1 MGLGPP
7 RASICRTRGTRCP
20 LPGTECWGPGGKA
33 GGPGGR
39 GCNGPCARFPAP
51 PATPGLASALC
62 SGRSGRGRP
71 APACPSALS
80 SPRSGGPWSPEREA
94 SWHPCT
100 WSMGPTQPLAQL
112 RAGLS
117 APSGGRRRHGGLAGS
132 RSALPSWSAARGG
145 LRALSLSW
153 GLLGEGHTGRPDDPH
168 GCPGGTQA
176 LLPAVLAEDRAEL
189 TGQQTKYPCHRATT
203 ATRHLACQSP
213 SCLSP
218 GSHGWRRGTWRLRER
233 FALSTSPT
241 AACAHPEP
249 PSGP

>member
-1 MGLGPP
+1 MAATARAPVSPPLPRPPVWPP
-7 RASICRTRGTRCP
+7 RCSQGGAGT
-20 LPGTECWGPGGKA
+20 
-33 GGPGGR
+33 GGR
-39 GCNGPCARFPAP
+39 PPPAP
-51 PATPGLASALC
+51 LLSA
-62 SGRSGRGRP
+62 
-71 APACPSALS
+71 APALAA
-80 SPRSGGPWSPEREA
+80 PEREA

-100 WSMGPTQPLAQL
+100 WSVGPTQPLAQL

-117 APSGGRRRHGGLAGS
+117 APSGGRRRHRGLAGS